1 MSMVTIV
8 FNSYLATYGCT
19 VDMAG
24 LEMELSGTFLL
35 YSLLILMLEAQC
47 DLHSWFLFSY
57 LNDFFFQLG
66 REIDEALRPGVY
78 ALVDACSE
86 DDLQRLHTVFGG
98 EQSQPVLKFERI
110 LSY

>member
-1 MSMVTIV
+1 MTVPFLYCRLGSTKMSMVTIV

-47 DLHSWFLFSY
+47 DLHS
-57 LNDFFFQLG
+57 
-66 REIDEALRPGVY
+66 
-78 ALVDACSE
+78 
-86 DDLQRLHTVFGG
+86 
-98 EQSQPVLKFERI
+98 
-110 LSY
+110 